1 MCDGGHKLENHDCNK
16 NFKGTAKSMEP
27 ASAIIITCKNSNL
40 KDANMEIGV
49 LIADNDSGTI
59 AALRERCNHEV
70 VKHSD
75 MNHTSTGVAN
85 QLYKLRQE
93 KSYKELNCDSIKW
106 IQRCFTYCVTQHD
119 RDVDDIKQGLLN
131 ISEHAFN
138 NHANCDPSW
147 CDYYKDKEN
156 YTHSVI
162 GAGFKNENLYNDL
175 KIMFQNLANRA
186 QSYCAG
192 ASSNCN
198 ESFNHMYTT
207 LAPKKCNYG
216 LSGSG
221 KTRLQI
227 AKKKE
232 SKEGITYE
240 SNIGLLSSVD
250 VSIDEAEI
258 DDSLSPIIVIFDLET
273 GDFALTADILQIS
286 ALYEDYAFNVYI
298 RPTKK
303 ISPKATEVHKIE
315 YTESIFTVDS
325 KIIGCDEIFSLQDAM
340 NRFYSF
346 LTPLKRKIILTAH
359 NCAFDRPRI
368 IAAFQKTYMLK
379 YFQNLIHGFCDTL
392 PLIRP
397 VTSKTKKNANI
408 LETLAK
414 QFGMDVTTAH
424 NAIEDCKFLAKI
436 LIKLEISNYSM
447 INASKSMD
455 AVLLEIQKK
464 NETRKKMKTLHL
476 DELEALCT
484 RPKNAS
490 SFGGTKDIKRHGSVS
505 REVHYEARWVENVEL
520 ASGSRDADRKFV
532 RCREGR
538 LPA

>member
-1 MCDGGHKLENHDCNK
+1 MCDGGHKPENHDCNK
-16 NFKGTAKSMEP
+16 NFEGTAKSMEP
-27 ASAIIITCKNSNL
+27 ASAVIITCENSNL
-40 KDANMEIGV
+40 KDANTEIGV

-59 AALRERCNHEV
+59 VALRERCNHEV

-75 MNHTSTGVAN
+75 MNHTSKGVAN
-85 QLYKLRQE
+85 QLYKLKQE

-131 ISEHAFN
+131 IPEHAFN

-147 CDYYKDKEN
+147 CGYYKDKEN

-162 GAGFKNENLYNDL
+162 G
-175 KIMFQNLANRA
+175 
-186 QSYCAG
+186 AG

-207 LAPKKCNYG
+207 LASKKCNYG

-227 AKKKE
+227 AVCKKNGPESYSLTKEYKKRRLHLQKLKTALRKKKE

-273 GDFALTADILQIS
+273 GDFALTADIFQIS
-286 ALYEDYAFNVYI
+286 ALYEGYAFNVYI

-315 YTESIFTVDS
+315 YTEGILTVDS
-325 KIIGCDEIFSLQDAM
+325 KIIGCDGIFSLQGTM

-392 PLIRP
+392 PLIRH
-397 VTSKTKKNANI
+397 VTGKTEKNANT

-424 NAIEDCKFLAKI
+424 NAIED
-436 LIKLEISNYSM
+436 
-447 INASKSMD
+447 
-455 AVLLEIQKK
+455 
-464 NETRKKMKTLHL
+464 
-476 DELEALCT
+476 
-484 RPKNAS
+484 
-490 SFGGTKDIKRHGSVS
+490 
-505 REVHYEARWVENVEL
+505 
-520 ASGSRDADRKFV
+520 
-532 RCREGR
+532 
-538 LPA
+538 

>member
-147 CDYYKDKEN
+147 
-156 YTHSVI
+156 
-162 GAGFKNENLYNDL
+162 
-175 KIMFQNLANRA
+175 A

-303 ISPKATEVHKIE
+303 ISPKATE
-315 YTESIFTVDS
+315 
-325 KIIGCDEIFSLQDAM
+325 DAM

-424 NAIEDCKFLAKI
+424 NAIED
-436 LIKLEISNYSM
+436 
-447 INASKSMD
+447 
-455 AVLLEIQKK
+455 
-464 NETRKKMKTLHL
+464 
-476 DELEALCT
+476 
-484 RPKNAS
+484 
-490 SFGGTKDIKRHGSVS
+490 
-505 REVHYEARWVENVEL
+505 
-520 ASGSRDADRKFV
+520 
-532 RCREGR
+532 
-538 LPA
+538 